1 MNVTVSSWALPGDY
15 GQAHPVAR
23 KRPGGMAGGW
33 LAAGDV
39 DWQAVWS
46 QDDRMEAI
54 PRRVPAGSVGPAV
67 PGAPDVGRP
76 GRRRRPTGKP
86 PPLPRSIHRTGLWWV
101 AAAVVLVTLA
111 KVVFGPARRSLGVAV
126 TVWDDAVVGWL
137 ARLHL
142 PGLTGL
148 MEAIVA
154 STGSAAVVG
163 VVRWGVLVALL
174 VLRRFRHLVVF
185 VGSFL
190 AVLLAVRLATVDRPR
205 PFGVDLRGSWAGW
218 AMPSRPV
225 AIFAATLVGV
235 LYTLVPVGRW
245 RQLGKWVAA
254 GLVTAFALARVGL
267 GVDAPTDV
275 LVGAVIGVAVSVAA
289 YRLFVPSEVFPVAY
303 RRGRSAHLDVGG
315 RRGEAIR
322 DALADQ
328 LGLTVVEVK
337 PFGLSGSAGST
348 PLRIQVQDG
357 AGDARYVFGKL
368 YARSHLRADRSYKFA
383 RALRYGRLED
393 EKPFSTV
400 RRLVQQEDYA
410 LSLMQRAGLP
420 SPEPYGVA
428 ELTPER
434 EYLIVFEFL
443 DGATELGEADVDDAI
458 IDQGLAIVRKLWDA
472 NLAHR
477 DIKPANLLVR
487 GGKLYLI
494 DVFFAQLHPSPW
506 RQAVDLANML
516 LCLALRSSP
525 QQVYQRALRR
535 FSVGEITEAFA
546 AARGLALP
554 SQLRRMM
561 RDQGRDLH
569 GEFVRLLPTPPR
581 PIGVQRWSARRVGLL
596 LLVLVALIPAVP
608 MAWAFAS
615 SSANPDAGA
624 AVSGGNGSCTQLEEL
639 WLQAQAVP
647 SASLIPCFQ
656 AFPAGIQGA
665 LAVRNGESVLQFD
678 RAGVD
683 IKLNIADGPHVTAEA
698 GSVTIRLTAT
708 CAAHTTTAGQTIAP
722 GVTRFHLEGP
732 PGTSEV
738 ADVFRG
744 GCVTYRA
751 EAGSA
756 SARLL
761 DQAQRAVS
769 FRARDDLRQALQRR
783 SGGRLDLYP
792 AAP

>member
-1 MNVTVSSWALPGDY
+1 MG
-15 GQAHPVAR
+15 
-23 KRPGGMAGGW
+23 
-33 LAAGDV
+33 
-39 DWQAVWS
+39 
-46 QDDRMEAI
+46 AI
-54 PRRVPAGSVGPAV
+54 PRRVPAGSAGPAV

-86 PPLPRSIHRTGLWWV
+86 PPLPRGIHRTGLWWV

-111 KVVFGPARRSLGVAV
+111 KVVFGPARRGLGVAV

-148 MEAIVA
+148 MEAIMA

-205 PFGVDLRGSWAGW
+205 PFGVELRGSWAGW

-235 LYTLVPVGRW
+235 LYTLVPAGRW

-348 PLRIQVQDG
+348 PLRIQVQDR
-357 AGDARYVFGKL
+357 AGDTRYVFGKL

-420 SPEPYGVA
+420 SPQPYGVA

-443 DGATELGEADVDDAI
+443 DGATELGEADVDDAV

-535 FSVGEITEAFA
+535 FSVGEINEAFA

-647 SASLIPCFQ
+647 SASRIPCFQ
-656 AFPAGIQGA
+656 AFPARIQGA
-665 LAVRNGESVLQFD
+665 LRVRNGESVLQFD

-683 IKLNIADGPHVTAEA
+683 IKLNIADGLHVTAEA

-722 GVTRFHLEGP
+722 GVTRFNLEGP

-744 GCVTYRA
+744 GCITYRA

-761 DQAQRAVS
+761 DQSQRAVS

>member
-1 MNVTVSSWALPGDY
+1 MG
-15 GQAHPVAR
+15 
-23 KRPGGMAGGW
+23 
-33 LAAGDV
+33 
-39 DWQAVWS
+39 
-46 QDDRMEAI
+46 AI
-54 PRRVPAGSVGPAV
+54 PRRVPAGSAGPAV

-86 PPLPRSIHRTGLWWV
+86 PPLPRGIHRTGLWWV

-111 KVVFGPARRSLGVAV
+111 KVVFGPARRGLGVAV

-148 MEAIVA
+148 MEAIMA

-205 PFGVDLRGSWAGW
+205 PFGVELRGSWAGW

-235 LYTLVPVGRW
+235 LYTLVPAGRW

-315 RRGEAIR
+315 RRGGAIR

-357 AGDARYVFGKL
+357 AGDTRYVFGKL

-420 SPEPYGVA
+420 SPQPYGVA

-443 DGATELGEADVDDAI
+443 DGATELGEAGVDDAV

-535 FSVGEITEAFA
+535 FSVGEINEAFA

-647 SASLIPCFQ
+647 SASRIPCFQ

-665 LAVRNGESVLQFD
+665 LRVRNGESVLQFD

-683 IKLNIADGPHVTAEA
+683 IKLNIADGLHVTAEA

-722 GVTRFHLEGP
+722 GVTRFKLEGP

-744 GCVTYRA
+744 GCITYRA

-761 DQAQRAVS
+761 DQSQRAVS

-792 AAP
+792 PAP

>member
-1 MNVTVSSWALPGDY
+1 
-15 GQAHPVAR
+15 
-23 KRPGGMAGGW
+23 
-33 LAAGDV
+33 
-39 DWQAVWS
+39 
-46 QDDRMEAI
+46 
-54 PRRVPAGSVGPAV
+54 
-67 PGAPDVGRP
+67 
-76 GRRRRPTGKP
+76 
-86 PPLPRSIHRTGLWWV
+86 LPRGIHRTGLWWV

-111 KVVFGPARRSLGVAV
+111 KVVFGPARRGLGVAV
-126 TVWDDAVVGWL
+126 TVWDDAVAGWL

-148 MEAIVA
+148 MEAIMA

-205 PFGVDLRGSWAGW
+205 PFGVELRGSWAGW

-235 LYTLVPVGRW
+235 LYTLVPAGRW

-289 YRLFVPSEVFPVAY
+289 YRLFVPSEVFPVVY

-357 AGDARYVFGKL
+357 AGDTRYVFGKL

-420 SPEPYGVA
+420 SPQPYGVA

-443 DGATELGEADVDDAI
+443 DGATELGEAGVDDAV

-535 FSVGEITEAFA
+535 FSVGEINEAFA

-647 SASLIPCFQ
+647 SASRIPCFQ

-665 LAVRNGESVLQFD
+665 LRVRNGESVLQFD

-683 IKLNIADGPHVTAEA
+683 IKLNIADGLHVTAEA

-722 GVTRFHLEGP
+722 GVTRFKLEGP

-744 GCVTYRA
+744 GCITYRA

-761 DQAQRAVS
+761 DQSQRAVS

-792 AAP
+792 PAP

>member
-1 MNVTVSSWALPGDY
+1 
-15 GQAHPVAR
+15 
-23 KRPGGMAGGW
+23 
-33 LAAGDV
+33 
-39 DWQAVWS
+39 
-46 QDDRMEAI
+46 
-54 PRRVPAGSVGPAV
+54 
-67 PGAPDVGRP
+67 
-76 GRRRRPTGKP
+76 
-86 PPLPRSIHRTGLWWV
+86 
-101 AAAVVLVTLA
+101 
-111 KVVFGPARRSLGVAV
+111 
-126 TVWDDAVVGWL
+126 
-137 ARLHL
+137 
-142 PGLTGL
+142 
-148 MEAIVA
+148 
-154 STGSAAVVG
+154 
-163 VVRWGVLVALL
+163 VALL

-205 PFGVDLRGSWAGW
+205 PFGVELRGSWAGW

-235 LYTLVPVGRW
+235 LYTLVPAGRW

-267 GVDAPTDV
+267 GVDAPTDA

-357 AGDARYVFGKL
+357 AGDTRYVFGKL

-420 SPEPYGVA
+420 SPQPYGVA

-535 FSVGEITEAFA
+535 FSVGEINEAFA

-647 SASLIPCFQ
+647 SASRIPCFQ

-665 LAVRNGESVLQFD
+665 LRVRNGESVLQFD

-683 IKLNIADGPHVTAEA
+683 IKLNIADGLHVTAEA

-722 GVTRFHLEGP
+722 GVTRFKLEGP

-744 GCVTYRA
+744 GCITYRA

-761 DQAQRAVS
+761 DQSQRAVS

-792 AAP
+792 PAP

>member
-1 MNVTVSSWALPGDY
+1 
-15 GQAHPVAR
+15 
-23 KRPGGMAGGW
+23 
-33 LAAGDV
+33 
-39 DWQAVWS
+39 
-46 QDDRMEAI
+46 
-54 PRRVPAGSVGPAV
+54 
-67 PGAPDVGRP
+67 
-76 GRRRRPTGKP
+76 
-86 PPLPRSIHRTGLWWV
+86 
-101 AAAVVLVTLA
+101 
-111 KVVFGPARRSLGVAV
+111 
-126 TVWDDAVVGWL
+126 
-137 ARLHL
+137 
-142 PGLTGL
+142 
-148 MEAIVA
+148 
-154 STGSAAVVG
+154 
-163 VVRWGVLVALL
+163 
-174 VLRRFRHLVVF
+174 
-185 VGSFL
+185 
-190 AVLLAVRLATVDRPR
+190 
-205 PFGVDLRGSWAGW
+205 
-218 AMPSRPV
+218 
-225 AIFAATLVGV
+225 
-235 LYTLVPVGRW
+235 
-245 RQLGKWVAA
+245 
-254 GLVTAFALARVGL
+254 
-267 GVDAPTDV
+267 
-275 LVGAVIGVAVSVAA
+275 VIGVAVSVAA

-443 DGATELGEADVDDAI
+443 DGATELGEAGVDDAV

-535 FSVGEITEAFA
+535 FSVGEINEAFA

-647 SASLIPCFQ
+647 SASRIPCFQ

-665 LAVRNGESVLQFD
+665 LRVRNGESVLQFD

-683 IKLNIADGPHVTAEA
+683 IKLNIADGLHVTAEA

-722 GVTRFHLEGP
+722 GVTRFNLEGP

-744 GCVTYRA
+744 GCITYRA

-761 DQAQRAVS
+761 DQSQRAVS

-792 AAP
+792 PAP

>member
-1 MNVTVSSWALPGDY
+1 MG
-15 GQAHPVAR
+15 
-23 KRPGGMAGGW
+23 
-33 LAAGDV
+33 
-39 DWQAVWS
+39 
-46 QDDRMEAI
+46 AI
-54 PRRVPAGSVGPAV
+54 PRRVPAGSAGPAV

-86 PPLPRSIHRTGLWWV
+86 PPLPRGIHRTGLWWV

-111 KVVFGPARRSLGVAV
+111 KVVFGPARRGLGVAV

-148 MEAIVA
+148 MEAIMA

-205 PFGVDLRGSWAGW
+205 PFGVELRGSWAGW

-235 LYTLVPVGRW
+235 LYTLVPAGRW

-267 GVDAPTDV
+267 GVDAPTDA

-357 AGDARYVFGKL
+357 AGDTRYVFGKL

-420 SPEPYGVA
+420 SPQPYGVA

-443 DGATELGEADVDDAI
+443 DGATELGEADVDDAV

-535 FSVGEITEAFA
+535 FSVGEINEAFA

-624 AVSGGNGSCTQLEEL
+624 AVSGGKGSCTQLEEL

-647 SASLIPCFQ
+647 SASRIPCFQ

-665 LAVRNGESVLQFD
+665 LRVRNDESVLQFD

-683 IKLNIADGPHVTAEA
+683 IKLNIADGLHVTAEA

-722 GVTRFHLEGP
+722 GVTRFNLEGP

-744 GCVTYRA
+744 GCITYRA

-761 DQAQRAVS
+761 DQSQRAVS

-792 AAP
+792 PAP

>member
-1 MNVTVSSWALPGDY
+1 
-15 GQAHPVAR
+15 
-23 KRPGGMAGGW
+23 
-33 LAAGDV
+33 
-39 DWQAVWS
+39 
-46 QDDRMEAI
+46 
-54 PRRVPAGSVGPAV
+54 
-67 PGAPDVGRP
+67 
-76 GRRRRPTGKP
+76 
-86 PPLPRSIHRTGLWWV
+86 
-101 AAAVVLVTLA
+101 
-111 KVVFGPARRSLGVAV
+111 
-126 TVWDDAVVGWL
+126 
-137 ARLHL
+137 
-142 PGLTGL
+142 
-148 MEAIVA
+148 
-154 STGSAAVVG
+154 
-163 VVRWGVLVALL
+163 VALL

-190 AVLLAVRLATVDRPR
+190 AVLVAVRLATVDRPR
-205 PFGVDLRGSWAGW
+205 PFGVELRGSWAGW

-245 RQLGKWVAA
+245 RQAGKWAAA

-275 LVGAVIGVAVSVAA
+275 LAGAVIGVAVSVAA
-289 YRLFVPSEVFPVAY
+289 YRLFVPSEVFPVIY

-328 LGLTVVEVK
+328 LGLTVAEVK

-357 AGDARYVFGKL
+357 AGDTRYVFGKL

-420 SPEPYGVA
+420 SPQPYGVA

-443 DGATELGEADVDDAI
+443 DGATELGEAGVDDAI
-458 IDQGLAIVRKLWDA
+458 IDQGLAIVRQLWDA

-494 DVFFAQLHPSPW
+494 DVFFAELHPSPW

-581 PIGVQRWSARRVGLL
+581 PISVQRWSARRVGLL
-596 LLVLVALIPAVP
+596 LLVLVALIPAVLT
-608 MAWAFAS
+608 AWAFAS
-615 SSANPDAGA
+615 ASANPDAGA
-624 AVSGGNGSCTQLEEL
+624 AVSGGNGSCTRLEEL
-639 WLQAQAVP
+639 WLAAQAVP
-647 SASLIPCFQ
+647 SASLIPCVQ

-678 RAGVD
+678 RAGVG
-683 IKLNIADGPHVTAEA
+683 IKLNIADGPQVAAAA

-708 CAAHTTTAGQTIAP
+708 CAVQKTTAGQTIAP
-722 GVTRFHLEGP
+722 GVTRFHFEGP
-732 PGTSEV
+732 SGASEV

-751 EAGSA
+751 EAGNA

-769 FRARDDLRQALQRR
+769 LRARDDLRQALQRR